1 MNVGGSFLL
10 SPYPPSLCPLSPTPP
25 FLSKADGNANNL
37 EDETLDVEDVVG
49 GFKLGGFLLDVG
61 IEYCSLEDKLYAD
74 EGNTVAVVFSENRWY
89 DERGGNIGSDV
100 DSVEDTLK
108 TDFDTLAP

>member
-37 EDETLDVEDVVG
+37 EDETLDVEDLVG

-74 EGNTVAVVFSENRWY
+74 EGNTVAVVFSENR
-89 DERGGNIGSDV
+89 
-100 DSVEDTLK
+100 
-108 TDFDTLAP
+108 